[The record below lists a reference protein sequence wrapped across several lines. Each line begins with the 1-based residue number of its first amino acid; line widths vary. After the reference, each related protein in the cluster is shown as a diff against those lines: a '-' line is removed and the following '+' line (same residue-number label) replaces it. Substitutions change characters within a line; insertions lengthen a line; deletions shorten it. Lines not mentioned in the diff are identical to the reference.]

1 MKPRLKLTY
10 ESEFKI
16 AFLLLLLF
24 LVLINF
30 GTLYLLKVSKTS
42 LSQEF
47 DRKLTTVGN
56 AVTTLFKELRPADES
71 VLRNALVELTFK
83 SEVEEIYVLDFGP
96 QYLNPG
102 ILITTDLSDATVI
115 KKITEQ
121 ISKSDWDKLKK
132 GTPVYSGVI
141 LEKLAAGQNEKRYYK
156 YYFHPF
162 KIKNQEHFL
171 IAALKNRAGNLAAL
185 EKLSR
190 MEFFFGGAG
199 IILALIATFWIMRVT
214 LKPYQEIKHTASEAQ
229 LVLGENSQSEI
240 DSVVK
245 TFQKTIDE
253 LKHKEGIL
261 RELYQST
268 SEKAQD
274 LSRLN
279 DYILDSISSGVIIC
293 DREGKISR
301 LNQAAEE
308 ILNLKS
314 AACIN
319 SHYKKVL
326 GPENPL
332 AHLIDKTMA
341 EEKVVKNL
349 DLEVESTKGEKV
361 YVSASSSLIKDDQ
374 GQLVGEG
381 LLFSDISDIKKLQEE
396 INFKEKMAALGEM
409 SAGLAHQLRNSMGSI
424 IGFTNLLK
432 KVLTED
438 LANSEIIQHIVT
450 ESLVMEQL
458 LAKFLNFT
466 RPLDLVLE
474 KVNLK
479 EIINESFHQTS
490 EYTKR
495 KDVFLATP
503 APEEANFVMAD
514 KLLVKQCFQN
524 LFQNAFEAMPN
535 GGKLQVK
542 IDEEKDFLRVEV
554 ADQGVGIP
562 SEILD
567 KIFNPFFTTKE
578 TGTGLGLSLVKKIV
592 NLHQGKIQAHSQV
605 GRGTKFIMH
614 WPKEL
619 DTKPASREVKEKV
632 YYLNA

>member
-1 MKPRLKLTY
+1 MKPKLKLTY
-10 ESEFKI
+10 ESELKI

-30 GTLYLLKVSKTS
+30 GTLYLLKVTKTS
-42 LSQEF
+42 LSKEF
-47 DRKLTTVGN
+47 DQKLTTVGN
-56 AVTTLFKELRPADES
+56 SVKTLFKELQPADETA
-71 VLRNALVELTFK
+71 LRKALIELTFK
-83 SEVEEIYVLDFGP
+83 SEVEEIDILDFGP
-96 QYLNPG
+96 QYQNPR
-102 ILITTDLSDATVI
+102 ILFSTDLNEPAVI

-121 ISKSDWDKLKK
+121 ISPSDWENLKK
-132 GTPVYSGVI
+132 GTPVYSKI
-141 LEKLAAGQNEKRYYK
+141 IKDMLSSGQNEKRYYK

-162 KIKNQEHFL
+162 KINNQNHFV
-171 IAALKNRAGNLAAL
+171 IVALKNRAGNLATL
-185 EKLSR
+185 EKLSKL
-190 MEFFFGGAG
+190 EFFFGGLG
-199 IILALIATFWIMRVT
+199 IFLALIATFWIIRVT
-214 LKPYQEIKHTASEAQ
+214 LKPYQEIKHTATEAQ
-229 LVLGENSQSEI
+229 LILGENPQSEI

-253 LKHKEGIL
+253 LKHKEEIL

-308 ILNLKS
+308 ILDLKS
-314 AACIN
+314 ATCIN
-319 SHYKKVL
+319 SHYKKIL

-332 AHLIDKTMA
+332 AHLIDKTLA
-341 EEKVVKNL
+341 EEKVVRNL
-349 DLEVESTKGEKV
+349 DLEVERNNGEKV
-361 YVSASSSLIKDDQ
+361 YLSASSSLIKDDQ

-432 KVLTED
+432 KVLKED
-438 LANSEIIQHIVT
+438 TANSEIIQHIVT

-466 RPLDLVLE
+466 KPLDLALE

-495 KDVFLATP
+495 KDIFLATP

-514 KLLVKQCFQN
+514 KLLLKQCFQN

-535 GGKLQVK
+535 GGKLQVS
-542 IDEEKDFLRVEV
+542 IDEEKDFLKVEV

-562 SEILD
+562 GEILD
-567 KIFNPFFTTKE
+567 EIFNPFFTTKE
-578 TGTGLGLSLVKKIV
+578 MGTGLGLSLVKKIV

-605 GRGTKFIMH
+605 GQGTKFVIH

-619 DTKPASREVKEKV
+619 ENKPASREVKEKV

>member
-1 MKPRLKLTY
+1 MKPKLKLTY
-10 ESEFKI
+10 ESELKI

-30 GTLYLLKVSKTS
+30 GTLYLLKVTKAS
-42 LSQEF
+42 LSKEF
-47 DRKLTTVGN
+47 DQKLTTVGN
-56 AVTTLFKELRPADES
+56 SVKILFKELQPADETT
-71 VLRNALVELTFK
+71 LRKALIELTFK
-83 SEVEEIYVLDFGP
+83 SEVEEIDILDFGP
-96 QYLNPG
+96 QYLNPR
-102 ILITTDLSDATVI
+102 ILFSTDLNGPAVI
-115 KKITEQ
+115 RKIAEQ
-121 ISKSDWDKLKK
+121 ISPSDWERLRK
-132 GTPVYSGVI
+132 GTPVYSKVVK
-141 LEKLAAGQNEKRYYK
+141 EKLSSGQDEERYYK

-162 KIKNQEHFL
+162 KINNQTHFV
-171 IAALKNRAGNLAAL
+171 IAALKNRAGNLATL
-185 EKLSR
+185 EKLSKL
-190 MEFFFGGAG
+190 EFFFGGVG
-199 IILALIATFWIMRVT
+199 IFLALIATFWIIRVT
-214 LKPYQEIKHTASEAQ
+214 LKPYQEIKHTATEAQ
-229 LVLGENSQSEI
+229 LVLGENSQTEI

-253 LKHKEGIL
+253 LKHKEQIL
-261 RELYQST
+261 HELYQST
-268 SEKAQD
+268 SEKAD
-274 LSRLN
+274 NLSRLN
-279 DYILDSISSGVIIC
+279 DYILDSISSGVVIC

-308 ILNLKS
+308 ILDLKS
-314 AACIN
+314 ASSIN
-319 SHYKKVL
+319 SHYKKIL
-326 GPENPL
+326 GPENLL
-332 AHLIDKTMA
+332 AHLIDKTLA

-349 DLEVESTKGEKV
+349 DLEVEKANGEKV
-361 YVSASSSLIKDDQ
+361 YLSASSSLIKDDQ

-432 KVLTED
+432 KVLKED
-438 LANSEIIQHIVT
+438 TGNSEIIQHIVT

-466 RPLDLVLE
+466 KPLDLALE

-479 EIINESFHQTS
+479 EIVNESFHQTS

-495 KDVFLATP
+495 KDIFLATP
-503 APEEANFVMAD
+503 APEEANFIMAD

-524 LFQNAFEAMPN
+524 LFQNAFEAMPS
-535 GGKLQVK
+535 GGKLQVS

-554 ADQGVGIP
+554 TDQGVGIP
-562 SEILD
+562 AEILD

-578 TGTGLGLSLVKKIV
+578 MGTGLGLSLVKKIV

-605 GRGTKFIMH
+605 GQGTKFVIH

-619 DTKPASREVKEKV
+619 ETTPASREVKEKV

>member
-1 MKPRLKLTY
+1 MKPKLKLTY
-10 ESEFKI
+10 ESELKI

-30 GTLYLLKVSKTS
+30 GTLYLLKVTKAS
-42 LSQEF
+42 LSKEF
-47 DRKLTTVGN
+47 DQKLTTVGN
-56 AVTTLFKELRPADES
+56 SVKILFKELRPADETT
-71 VLRNALVELTFK
+71 LRKALIELTFK
-83 SEVEEIYVLDFGP
+83 SEVEEIDILDFGP
-96 QYLNPG
+96 QYLNPR
-102 ILITTDLSDATVI
+102 ILFSTDLNGPAVI
-115 KKITEQ
+115 RKIAEQ
-121 ISKSDWDKLKK
+121 ISPSDWERLRK
-132 GTPVYSGVI
+132 GTPVYSKVVK
-141 LEKLAAGQNEKRYYK
+141 EKLSSGQDEERYYK

-162 KIKNQEHFL
+162 KINNQTHFV
-171 IAALKNRAGNLAAL
+171 IAALKNRAGNLATL
-185 EKLSR
+185 EKLSKL
-190 MEFFFGGAG
+190 EFFFGGVG
-199 IILALIATFWIMRVT
+199 IFLALIATFWIIRVT
-214 LKPYQEIKHTASEAQ
+214 LKPYQEIKHTATEAQ
-229 LVLGENSQSEI
+229 LVLGENSQTEI

-253 LKHKEGIL
+253 LKHKEQIL
-261 RELYQST
+261 HELYQST
-268 SEKAQD
+268 SEKAD
-274 LSRLN
+274 NLSRLN
-279 DYILDSISSGVIIC
+279 DYILDSISSGVVIC

-308 ILNLKS
+308 ILDLKS
-314 AACIN
+314 ASSIN
-319 SHYKKVL
+319 SHYKKIL
-326 GPENPL
+326 GPENLL
-332 AHLIDKTMA
+332 AHLIDKTLA

-349 DLEVESTKGEKV
+349 DLEVEKANGEKV
-361 YVSASSSLIKDDQ
+361 YLSASSSLIKDDQ

-432 KVLTED
+432 KVLKED
-438 LANSEIIQHIVT
+438 TGNSEIIQHIVT

-466 RPLDLVLE
+466 KPLDLALE

-479 EIINESFHQTS
+479 EIVNESFHQTS

-495 KDVFLATP
+495 KDIFLATP
-503 APEEANFVMAD
+503 APEEANFIMAD

-524 LFQNAFEAMPN
+524 LFQNAFEAMPS
-535 GGKLQVK
+535 GGKLQVS

-554 ADQGVGIP
+554 TDQGVGIP
-562 SEILD
+562 AEILD

-578 TGTGLGLSLVKKIV
+578 MGTGLGLSLVKKIV

-605 GRGTKFIMH
+605 GQGTKFVIH
-614 WPKEL
+614 WHKEL
-619 DTKPASREVKEKV
+619 ETTPASREVKEKV

>member
-1 MKPRLKLTY
+1 MKPKLKLTY
-10 ESEFKI
+10 ESELKI
-16 AFLLLLLF
+16 ALLLLLLF

-30 GTLYLLKVSKTS
+30 GTLYLLKVTKAS
-42 LSQEF
+42 LSKEF
-47 DRKLTTVGN
+47 DQKLTTVGN
-56 AVTTLFKELRPADES
+56 SVKTLFKELQPADETA
-71 VLRNALVELTFK
+71 LRKALIELTFK
-83 SEVEEIYVLDFGP
+83 SEVEQIDVLDFGL
-96 QYLNPG
+96 QYLNPR
-102 ILITTDLSDATVI
+102 ILFSTDLNDPAVI
-115 KKITEQ
+115 KKISEQ
-121 ISKSDWDKLKK
+121 ISPSDWERLRK
-132 GTPVYSGVI
+132 GTPVYSKLI
-141 LEKLAAGQNEKRYYK
+141 KEKLVPGQNQETYYK
-156 YYFHPF
+156 YYFYPF
-162 KIKNQEHFL
+162 NINNQNHFV

-185 EKLSR
+185 EKLSKL
-190 MEFFFGGAG
+190 EFFFGGLG
-199 IILALIATFWIMRVT
+199 IFLALIATFWIISAT
-214 LKPYQEIKHTASEAQ
+214 LKPYREIKHKASEAQ
-229 LVLGENSQSEI
+229 LILGESSANEI

-253 LKHKEGIL
+253 LKHKEEIL

-268 SEKAQD
+268 SEKAQN

-279 DYILDSISSGVIIC
+279 DYILDSMSSGVIIC

-308 ILNLKS
+308 ILDLKS
-314 AACIN
+314 ASSIN
-319 SHYKKVL
+319 SHYKKIL
-326 GPENPL
+326 GQENPL
-332 AHLIDKTMA
+332 AYLIDKTLA

-349 DLEVESTKGEKV
+349 DLEVGRPNGEKV
-361 YVSASSSLIKDDQ
+361 YLYASSYLSKDDQ
-374 GQLVGEG
+374 GQKVGEW

-432 KVLTED
+432 KVLKD
-438 LANSEIIQHIVT
+438 DSGNSEIIQHIVT

-466 RPLDLVLE
+466 KPLDLALE
-474 KVNLK
+474 MVNLK

-495 KDVFLATP
+495 KDIFLATP
-503 APEEANFVMAD
+503 ATEEANFVMAD

-535 GGKLQVK
+535 GGKLQVS
-542 IDEEKDFLRVEV
+542 IDEEKDFLKVEV
-554 ADQGVGIP
+554 SDQGVGIP

-578 TGTGLGLSLVKKIV
+578 TGTVLGLSLVKKIV
-592 NLHQGKIQAHSQV
+592 NLHQGKIKAQSQT
-605 GRGTKFIMH
+605 GHGTKFIIH
-614 WPKEL
+614 WPKEPG
-619 DTKPASREVKEKV
+619 TQPAAVDSKEKV